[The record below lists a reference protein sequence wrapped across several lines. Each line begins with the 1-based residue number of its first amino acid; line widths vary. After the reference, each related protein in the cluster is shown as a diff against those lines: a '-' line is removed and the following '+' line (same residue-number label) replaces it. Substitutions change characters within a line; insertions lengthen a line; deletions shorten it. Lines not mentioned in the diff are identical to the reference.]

1 MEAPKNGNQAKI
13 PSSKM
18 YVPEKPQL
26 KVVYSRNDQV
36 RPNEAESE
44 PPAEPKEPIVIPEP
58 SVEPVKRYYAQKRG
72 RKKADRDETDLIEL
86 WNQGLSEEAIFQ
98 TLESWHMAE
107 RRCY

>member
-1 MEAPKNGNQAKI
+1 MEAPKIGNEAQI
-13 PSSKM
+13 PSSIM

-26 KVVYSRNDQV
+26 KVVYSREQEQ
-36 RPNEAESE
+36 PSSKAPPE
-44 PPAEPKEPIVIPEP
+44 PMEPIIPEP
-58 SVEPVKRYYAQKRG
+58 SQEPVKRFYAEKRG

-86 WNQGLSEEAIFQ
+86 WNQGLSEEAVFQ